1 MTASIVDIKDHG
13 GNFGFN
19 VFCHKEIRIYVPKK
33 MFYLGR
39 CLDLPLVLLELTC
52 LITLFERKLQVLE
65 FLINFFPLKM

>member
-39 CLDLPLVLLELTC
+39 CLESGFTFGSIRIDMSDNTV
-52 LITLFERKLQVLE
+52 
-65 FLINFFPLKM
+65 